1 MRRILI
7 CTSILGGGTALT
19 FTAAAIAATLLPGG
33 TVVPGNS
40 VMWEREFAKPGI
52 AVPMPEPFDPDAD
65 IEVEI
70 DRVEVDA
77 GAANGG

>member
-40 VMWEREFAKPGI
+40 VMWEREFGKPGI
-52 AVPMPEPFDPDAD
+52 VVPMPAIDPEGD
-65 IEVEI
+65 IEVEV

-77 GAANGG
+77 GAADGG